1 MKRSP
6 TRRQVLQST
15 AFTGVAAFA
24 GCLST
29 GSSEQVIGRSGEATT
44 TTGSPTLTPPES
56 LDDWLADANGYDGE
70 IRRYGPRSRPDILVG
85 EPVDGEMAFAPPV
98 IEAAPMS
105 NVYWEWTGH
114 GGQHNVVALD
124 GTFDSGR
131 TNAQSGISYRYTFDE
146 PGEYPFVSEPH
157 YEEGMKGAVIVKEP
171 PSTGNHAVDEWV
183 VDSGN
188 FDGSVADRTGV
199 STATITVGAEGARGY
214 FAFEPPVLRVSVGT
228 TIEWEWSGRGGPH
241 NVVFEDG
248 DIRSDEIYSD
258 PGVHLE
264 HTFEGSDTYRYACEP
279 HRSLGMKGAVIV
291 E

>member
-15 AFTGVAAFA
+15 AFTGLAAFA

-29 GSSEQVIGRSGEATT
+29 GSSEQGIGRSGEETT
-44 TTGSPTLTPPES
+44 TTGSPTRTPLES

-70 IRRYGPRSRPDILVG
+70 INRYGPRSQPDISVG
-85 EPVDGEMAFAPPV
+85 EPVDGEMAFVPPV
-98 IEAAPMS
+98 IEVAPMS
-105 NVYWEWTGH
+105 NVHWEWTGH
-114 GGQHNVVALD
+114 GGRHNVVALD

-131 TNAQSGISYRYTFDE
+131 TNAQSGISYQYIFDE
-146 PGEYPFVSEPH
+146 PGEYPFVSEPR

-171 PSTGNHAVDEWV
+171 PSTGNRTVDEWV

-199 STATITVGAEGARGY
+199 STATITVGAEAARGN
-214 FAFEPPVLRVSVGT
+214 FVFEPPVLRVSVGT

-248 DIRSDEIYSD
+248 DIRSDEIYAD

-264 HTFEGSDTYRYACEP
+264 HTFEESGTYRYACEP
-279 HRSLGMKGAVIV
+279 HQSLGMKGAVIV